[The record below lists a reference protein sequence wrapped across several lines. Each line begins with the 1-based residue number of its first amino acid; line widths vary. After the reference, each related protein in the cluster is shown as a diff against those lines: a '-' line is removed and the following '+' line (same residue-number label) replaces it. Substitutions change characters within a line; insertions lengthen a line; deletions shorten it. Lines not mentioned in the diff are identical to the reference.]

1 VSEIGRFGPICGA
14 PPPDARPLCCMI
26 PRHAGP
32 HSWETLPPEQ
42 IDPATM
48 HAAARWLDAEYLR
61 YAMLVPKGDGAQ
73 EIDGRMTA
81 LAQSSALFRQW
92 ADSGRRPPHHPVSED
107 TERAYWRR
115 CSEEP

>member
-1 VSEIGRFGPICGA
+1 
-14 PPPDARPLCCMI
+14 MI

-81 LAQSSALFRQW
+81 RARSSALFR
-92 ADSGRRPPHHPVSED
+92 APTSASPGFGGHGARLLAPV
-107 TERAYWRR
+107 
-115 CSEEP
+115 